1 MDIEKAFGK
10 RVEEEPDLAHEVRRI
25 RIELERHCR
34 FVRRVLTW
42 VIVILLAWFLV
53 GMALS
58 WYALPERL

>member
-10 RVEEEPDLAHEVRRI
+10 RVEEEPDIAHEVRQI

-42 VIVILLAWFLV
+42 VVVIVMGWFLV
-53 GMALS
+53 AATLGLFS
-58 WYALPERL
+58 VRGL